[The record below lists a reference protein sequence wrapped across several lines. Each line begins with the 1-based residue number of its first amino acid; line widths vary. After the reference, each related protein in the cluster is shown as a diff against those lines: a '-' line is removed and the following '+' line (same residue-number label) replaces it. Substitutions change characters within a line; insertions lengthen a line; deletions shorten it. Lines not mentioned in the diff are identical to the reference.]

1 VTTVERHL
9 RDAPAPA
16 PSSWLTLDGG
26 RDIRLSPDNARL
38 TFDVRW
44 LGGWVVRGT
53 FSDFDGLLR
62 LPAADEAG
70 VATLE
75 VAVAAASVRTG
86 IALRDRHLR
95 GADYLDAA
103 HHPKIVFRASS
114 APPRS
119 SRLLVPGRLALRGV
133 ERLEQLEIVPDD
145 GDGSGLAF
153 LGTIR
158 IRREA
163 YGVGIPGGLKRLDP
177 RFRAVGS
184 EVRVQAV
191 VRVPSTGR

>member
-16 PSSWLTLDGG
+16 PSSWLALDGG

-38 TFDVRW
+38 TFEVRW
-44 LGGWVVRGT
+44 LGGWWVRGT
-53 FSDFDGLLR
+53 FAELDGLVR
-62 LPAADEAG
+62 LPADGAG

-75 VAVAAASVRTG
+75 VVVAAASVRTG

-95 GADYLDAA
+95 SADYLDATR
-103 HHPKIVFRASS
+103 HPEIVFRASS
-114 APPRS
+114 ARPRS

-133 ERLEQLEIVPDD
+133 ERPEQMEIVPDVR
-145 GDGSGLAF
+145 DGSGHAF
-153 LGTIR
+153 MGTIC

-177 RFRAVGS
+177 RFQAVGS

-191 VRVPSTGR
+191 VRVPSAAR

>member
-1 VTTVERHL
+1 MTTVERHL
-9 RDAPAPA
+9 RDARAPA

-53 FSDFDGLLR
+53 FSEFDGLLR
-62 LPAADEAG
+62 LPADEAG

-95 GADYLDAA
+95 GADYLDAT

-114 APPRS
+114 ARPRS
-119 SRLLVPGRLALRGV
+119 SRLLVPGRLVLRGV
-133 ERLEQLEIVPDD
+133 ERLEQLEVVPDD
-145 GDGSGLAF
+145 GDGSGPAF
-153 LGTIR
+153 VGTIR
-158 IRREA
+158 IDREA

-191 VRVPSTGR
+191 VRLPSTAG